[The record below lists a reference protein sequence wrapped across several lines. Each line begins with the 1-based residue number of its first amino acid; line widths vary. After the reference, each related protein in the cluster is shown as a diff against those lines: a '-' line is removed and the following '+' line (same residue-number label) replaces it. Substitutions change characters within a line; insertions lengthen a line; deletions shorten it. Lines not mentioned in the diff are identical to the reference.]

1 MVEGLHAIV
10 GSEGILPVEP
20 LYCLD
25 AQCPQT
31 VVAPQSEQ
39 EVASLIAYAGGARFP
54 FVVAGGATALTVLT
68 PHATPWWLLSTR
80 RLRGIVD
87 YSPDDLVLTVRAGTT
102 LQEVQHLLRT
112 HGQYLPWNIAPSDE
126 ATIGGIVASN
136 RSGSWRYRHGT
147 PRDRLLQVRA
157 VRGDGVAFRS
167 GAKVVKS
174 VAGYD
179 IHRLLCG
186 SWGTLAV
193 LTEITLKVAPLPPV
207 FEAVGWFCEWDQLE
221 PTLAELMRAPLQPD
235 GLSVLVIPHERFEE
249 TYAVSAQARAVRE
262 RLPCEQAHHKV
273 SSNAFAPPAGVVEL
287 PPPIVYEATKEAHP
301 ETETESA
308 VETSRA
314 PSRPLIV
321 LEFSGRPSGVR
332 WQIEWLRSQ
341 GYPLQPIDSTFLEY
355 QTFLLCPRQHR
366 FMLQLLMRPNEVAEV
381 MMRWAHPD
389 ISMLAHA
396 GSGVVYLWGEHAE
409 PVAFLQER
417 LRHCAFRWR
426 VWSWPSEARSH
437 LPPLPL
443 SAGERRLMESLKRA
457 LDPEGLLPTIG

>member
-20 LYCLD
+20 PYCLD
-25 AQCPQT
+25 AQRPQT

-39 EVASLIAYAGGARFP
+39 EVASLIAYAGGHRFP
-54 FVVAGGATALTVLT
+54 FLVAGGATALTVLT
-68 PHATPWWLLSTR
+68 PPPTLWWLLSTR

-112 HGQYLPWNIAPSDE
+112 HGQYLPWNIAPSEE
-126 ATIGGIVASN
+126 ATIGGIVAGN
-136 RSGSWRYRHGT
+136 RSGSWRYRYGT

-157 VRGDGVAFRS
+157 VRGDGVAFCS

-186 SWGTLAV
+186 SWGTLAA
-193 LTEITLKVAPLPPV
+193 LTEITLKVAPLPPM
-207 FEAVGWFCEWDQLE
+207 FKAVGWFCEWDLLE

-235 GLSVLVIPHERFEE
+235 GLSVLVIPQERFEE
-249 TYAVSAQARAVRE
+249 TYAVSAHERAIEPRFP
-262 RLPCEQAHHKV
+262 REQAHHKV

-287 PPPIVYEATKEAHP
+287 PPPIVYEATDETHP
-301 ETETESA
+301 ETERA
-308 VETSRA
+308 VVNSHT

-321 LEFSGRPSGVR
+321 LEFSGLPSGVH

-341 GYPLQPIDSTFLEY
+341 GYPLQPIDNAFLEY
-355 QTFLLCPRQHR
+355 QTFLLCPRRHR

-381 MMRWAHPD
+381 MMRWARPG

-396 GSGVVYLWGEHAE
+396 GSGVVYLWCEHAE
-409 PVAFLQER
+409 PGAFLQER

-426 VWSWPSEARSH
+426 VWSWPSEARAP

-443 SAGERRLMESLKRA
+443 SSGERRLMESLKRT
-457 LDPEGLLPTIG
+457 LDPVGLLPTIG